1 MLDDAR
7 QGELLG
13 LLFRTFFRQLDLRT
27 LDGAE
32 GDDGLQQTIGFT
44 LWRLRSE
51 AKEWT
56 TPAHLADV
64 AWLESAK
71 DPDSPNSV
79 WKERE
84 LHEWRFRRRVVEPL
98 VLFGLLESRDLP
110 AENKW
115 EHPIEVRKAPLF
127 DRLLRFDFR

>member
-7 QGELLG
+7 QGELLA

-44 LWRLRSE
+44 LWRLQSE
-51 AKEWT
+51 AKEWS

-64 AWLESAK
+64 AWLESAS
-71 DPDSPNSV
+71 DPDPPNSL
-79 WKERE
+79 WKEGERRE
-84 LHEWRFRRRVVEPL
+84 
-98 VLFGLLESRDLP
+98 
-110 AENKW
+110 
-115 EHPIEVRKAPLF
+115 
-127 DRLLRFDFR
+127 